1 LEALPLDAARFMN
14 GHVGDLCDAAKTTE
28 HENNFALDA
37 LIVGEE
43 TNGRST
49 P

>member
-1 LEALPLDAARFMN
+1 MN
-14 GHVGDLCDAAKTTE
+14 GHVGDLCNAAKQ

-49 P
+49 R